1 MAKAKAK
8 KTTAKKQEETSTV
21 GTVKVPITIGFNQ
34 EMLIGV
40 AEIIIGEHLTILPNM
55 VLAPSFEIKDI
66 EFNEKGES
74 IKRELNLIELSMVS
88 PQIQNATKFTKA
100 EE

>member
-1 MAKAKAK
+1 MAKSK
-8 KTTAKKQEETSTV
+8 KTTKKKQEETTPI
-21 GTVKVPITIGFNQ
+21 GTVKVPITIGFNPDH
-34 EMLIGV
+34 LIGV
-40 AEIIIGEHLTILPNM
+40 AEIIIGEHLTIMPNM

-74 IKRELNLIELSMVS
+74 IKRELNLIELSMIS

>member
-1 MAKAKAK
+1 MAKAK
-8 KTTAKKQEETSTV
+8 KTTKKQEETTPI
-21 GTVKVPITIGFNQ
+21 GTVKVPITIGFDQ
-34 EMLIGV
+34 EKLIGV

-74 IKRELNLIELSMVS
+74 IRRELNLIELSMIS
-88 PQIQNATKFTKA
+88 PQIQNATKFKKVD
-100 EE
+100 

>member
-1 MAKAKAK
+1 MAKAK
-8 KTTAKKQEETSTV
+8 KTTKKQEETTPIR
-21 GTVKVPITIGFNQ
+21 TVKVPVTIGFDQ
-34 EMLIGV
+34 KKLIGV

-74 IKRELNLIELSMVS
+74 IKRELNLIELSMIS
-88 PQIQNATKFTKA
+88 PKIQNATRFKKVD
-100 EE
+100 

>member
-1 MAKAKAK
+1 MTKAK
-8 KTTAKKQEETSTV
+8 KTTKKQEKTTPIR
-21 GTVKVPITIGFNQ
+21 TVKVPVTIGFDQ
-34 EMLIGV
+34 KKLIGV

-74 IKRELNLIELSMVS
+74 IKRELNLIELSMIS
-88 PQIQNATKFTKA
+88 PKIQNATRFKKVD
-100 EE
+100 